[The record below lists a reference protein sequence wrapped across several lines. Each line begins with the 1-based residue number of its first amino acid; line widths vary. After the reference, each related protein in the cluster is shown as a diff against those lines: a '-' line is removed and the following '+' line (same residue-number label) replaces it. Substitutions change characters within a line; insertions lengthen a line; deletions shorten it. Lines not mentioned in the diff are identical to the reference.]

1 MIDLSERKLELIQEV
16 SQIRDE
22 RDLNQLEETL
32 RNIRERQERI
42 QKYSKPI
49 PKKFDP
55 ETIKRQRGFK
65 GHDKEEMF
73 RLIREMNVQEP
84 IEELLAMLTK

>member
-42 QKYSKPI
+42 RKYSKQI

-55 ETIKRQRGFK
+55 EAVKRQRNFK
-65 GHDKEEMF
+65 GHDKEAFM
-73 RLIREMNVQEP
+73 RIVREMNIQEP
-84 IEELLAMLTK
+84 VEELLAMLTK